1 MDTKPRSLLHIS
13 NRSNK
18 YCYSLRIGDKMHVTN
33 VFKIE
38 FFKTNVQLFYISKI
52 NWLKVSYFHR
62 YCLPIKKKTQWTNKK
77 FNYMIRNKAKKRN
90 KNQQQQQ
97 KKPSNKTSKRKKML
111 LIKIEVNNIYILL
124 KSMRIYLIVHIRR
137 WYKYDMIE

>member
-1 MDTKPRSLLHIS
+1 MD
-13 NRSNK
+13 
-18 YCYSLRIGDKMHVTN
+18 VTN

-38 FFKTNVQLFYISKI
+38 FFKTNVQLFYLTKI
-52 NWLKVSYFHR
+52 DLLRVSYFHC
-62 YCLPIKKKTQWTNKK
+62 YCLPIKKEDTVNKQK
-77 FNYMIRNKAKKRN
+77 VSIAWYETKLKKEIKINNNR
-90 KNQQQQQ
+90 
-97 KKPSNKTSKRKKML
+97 KKPQTKQAKEKKML